1 MHPIVNPD
9 LMPRWDIVPQVLQER
24 HYLLFL
30 LDDLGRYLL
39 DNDGLGLNG
48 LLLWEIHIPDED
60 LILFPIS
67 LLLGYRTHLAI

>member
-1 MHPIVNPD
+1 MA
-9 LMPRWDIVPQVLQER
+9 RWDIVAQVLKER

-39 DNDGLGLNG
+39 DNDGLGLLG

-60 LILFPIS
+60 LVLFPIS
-67 LLLGYRTHLAI
+67 LLLGYRAHLAI

>member
-1 MHPIVNPD
+1 MA
-9 LMPRWDIVPQVLQER
+9 RWDIVAQVLKER

-39 DNDGLGLNG
+39 DSDGLGIPG
-48 LLLWEIHIPDED
+48 LLLWEIHIPNED
-60 LILFPIS
+60 LVLFAIR